1 MKTQTS
7 PAFQPLSAA
16 IKAGSAAEHD
26 AAEQSPFV
34 TELLAGR
41 VSRHGYAEYLQR
53 LRIIYRALEDAIRRH
68 RDDPL
73 VAAVYDP
80 ALERVPALDADLAY
94 WAPGIHRDVDSPA
107 AQRYRDRIAELS
119 WGGALV
125 AHHYTRYLGD
135 LSGGQ
140 AMGRILDREFAL
152 DGEGLAFYAFGVR
165 VKPYKDGYRDRLD
178 GLGLDTAEIERMVD
192 EVKIAFGL
200 NQAVFDELAEMLPD
214 YRR

>member
-53 LRIIYRALEDAIRRH
+53 LRIIYRALEDAVRRH

-94 WAPGIHRDVDSPA
+94 WAPGIRRDVDSPA

-152 DGEGLAFYAFGVR
+152 GGEGLAFYAFGVR

>member
-1 MKTQTS
+1 MTRT
-7 PAFQPLSAA
+7 PATLQPLSAA

-41 VSRHGYAEYLQR
+41 VSRRGYAEYLLR
-53 LRIIYRALEDAIRRH
+53 LRVVYEALEDAVRSH
-68 RDDPL
+68 ADDPL
-73 VAAVYDP
+73 VAAVHDP
-80 ALERVPALDADLAY
+80 GLERVPALDTDLAY
-94 WAPGIHRDVDSPA
+94 WVPELGLDVDSPA
-107 AQRYRDRIAELS
+107 AQRYRDRISELS

-140 AMGRILDREFAL
+140 AMGRILDREFGL
-152 DGEGLAFYAFGVR
+152 GGEGLAFYAFDVR

-178 GLGLDTAEIERMVD
+178 GLGLTPDEIERVVD

-200 NQAVFDELAEMLPD
+200 NQAVFDELAERLPD

>member
-1 MKTQTS
+1 MTRT
-7 PAFQPLSAA
+7 PATLQPLSAA

-41 VSRHGYAEYLQR
+41 VSRRGYAEYLLR
-53 LRIIYRALEDAIRRH
+53 LRIVYQALEDAVRSH
-68 RDDPL
+68 ADDPL

-80 ALERVPALDADLAY
+80 RLERVPALDTDLAY
-94 WAPGIHRDVDSPA
+94 WAPEPDLAVDSPA
-107 AQRYRDRIAELS
+107 AQRYRDRIGELS

-140 AMGRILDREFAL
+140 AMGRILDREFGL
-152 DGEGLAFYAFGVR
+152 GGEGLAFYVFDVR

-178 GLGLDTAEIERMVD
+178 GLGLTPDEIERVVD

-200 NQAVFDELAEMLPD
+200 NQAVFDELAERLPD